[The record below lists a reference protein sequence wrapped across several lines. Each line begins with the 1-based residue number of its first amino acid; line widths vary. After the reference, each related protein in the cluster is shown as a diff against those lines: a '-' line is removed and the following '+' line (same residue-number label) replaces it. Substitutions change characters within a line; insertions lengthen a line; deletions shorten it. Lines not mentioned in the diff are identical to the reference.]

1 MNKKIDLP
9 LFGLVIALF
18 ALSLYILLPFSGD
31 VLWAAV
37 IVCTTWPLFLKIN
50 KWCKNRRSLA
60 VTFTTLLMIL
70 VVVAPLGVGLLLYAQ
85 NSHVLIHALRE
96 LFSIQTIAVPTW
108 MSDLPFPGES
118 LTQLWQQLVHGG
130 IPGIIDRFESFLSS
144 NSAAVIKQIQGFSDI
159 LLHLILTIVVAS
171 FFYSIGD
178 RVMATVHDLIRRNLG
193 VEASNCVKVIGD
205 ATRSVAFGV
214 VGSAAI
220 TACVVAIGLS
230 IAGIPHALALS
241 SAAFASA
248 LLMIGPLLILIPVI
262 IWVIFQGSIGWSI
275 FIIAWTLFT
284 VFFDEWI
291 TAALIKGGTKMPGV
305 MTFFGIMGGVTC
317 FGVIGVFLGPVILE
331 TTYVVSSILIKKNLQ
346 PDANT

>member
-1 MNKKIDLP
+1 M
-9 LFGLVIALF
+9 
-18 ALSLYILLPFSGD
+18 
-31 VLWAAV
+31 
-37 IVCTTWPLFLKIN
+37 
-50 KWCKNRRSLA
+50 
-60 VTFTTLLMIL
+60 
-70 VVVAPLGVGLLLYAQ
+70 Q
-85 NSHVLIHALRE
+85 
-96 LFSIQTIAVPTW
+96 
-108 MSDLPFPGES
+108 DLPFAGES

-130 IPGIIDRFESFLSS
+130 IPGIIDRFESFLAN

-193 VEASNCVKVIGD
+193 VEASNYVKVISD

-331 TTYVVSSILIKKNLQ
+331 TAYVVSSILIKKNLQ